1 MTCCNKISMMPSC
14 SDDIDW
20 RRGSFNRTSTHWR
33 RFLQISYPF
42 SSMCSVRRCQRI
54 DHLSQIASR
63 RFSASQLLTYL
74 PACPRLPF
82 QDLRLTFTKVSE
94 LLQLNLNNPTKT
106 EKSEL
111 PTLAQTAIDLTNI
124 MIPFLPPDNY
134 EALWNL
140 FLPLLRLKDDSNM
153 QRRAY
158 RCLARLAE
166 VEDGKQFIVNRLD
179 QVNDILKYTDTHTT
193 SQKVL

>member
-1 MTCCNKISMMPSC
+1 
-14 SDDIDW
+14 
-20 RRGSFNRTSTHWR
+20 
-33 RFLQISYPF
+33 
-42 SSMCSVRRCQRI
+42 MCSVRRCQRI
-54 DHLSQIASR
+54 DRLLQIASR
-63 RFSASQLLTYL
+63 RFSTSQLLTYL
-74 PACPRLPF
+74 PACSRLPF
-82 QDLRLTFTKVSE
+82 QDLRLTFTKVAE

-158 RCLARLAE
+158 RCLAKLAE

-179 QVNDILKYTDTHTT
+179 QVNDILKYTDTHIT

>member
-1 MTCCNKISMMPSC
+1 M
-14 SDDIDW
+14 
-20 RRGSFNRTSTHWR
+20 
-33 RFLQISYPF
+33 
-42 SSMCSVRRCQRI
+42 
-54 DHLSQIASR
+54 
-63 RFSASQLLTYL
+63 
-74 PACPRLPF
+74 
-82 QDLRLTFTKVSE
+82 TFTKVAE
-94 LLQLNLNNPTKT
+94 LLQLNLNNPTQT

-158 RCLARLAE
+158 RCLAKLAE

>member
-1 MTCCNKISMMPSC
+1 
-14 SDDIDW
+14 
-20 RRGSFNRTSTHWR
+20 
-33 RFLQISYPF
+33 
-42 SSMCSVRRCQRI
+42 
-54 DHLSQIASR
+54 
-63 RFSASQLLTYL
+63 
-74 PACPRLPF
+74 
-82 QDLRLTFTKVSE
+82 LTFTKVAE

-106 EKSEL
+106 EKSDL

-124 MIPFLPPDNY
+124 MIPFLPPDIY

-158 RCLARLAE
+158 RCLAKLAE

-179 QVNDILKYTDTHTT
+179 QINDILKYTDTHTT
-193 SQKVL
+193 SQKVQ